1 MPIARI
7 LVRSG
12 LLTVALMSAVATAR
26 AAAQLCGRPCDSNA
40 WRNLLEQFQ
49 PLSTQVVFK
58 HHKAGS
64 IAVLDVAGRVP
75 KLVNEIWPI
84 RDQSAG
90 GRQVRP
96 LWPAPTM
103 MA

>member
-12 LLTVALMSAVATAR
+12 LLTVALMSAVSTAR
-26 AAAQLCGRPCDSNA
+26 ALAQLCGRPSDSNA

-58 HHKAGS
+58 AGS
-64 IAVLDVAGRVP
+64 IAVLTLEDAIDVAGRVS

-90 GRQVRP
+90 GDIAIPR
-96 LWPAPTM
+96 
-103 MA
+103 

>member
-12 LLTVALMSAVATAR
+12 LLTVALMSAVSTAR
-26 AAAQLCGRPCDSNA
+26 ALAQLCGRPSDSNA

-49 PLSTQVVFK
+49 PLSSQVVFK

-64 IAVLDVAGRVP
+64 IAVLTLEDAIDVAGRVP

-90 GRQVRP
+90 GDIAIPR
-96 LWPAPTM
+96 
-103 MA
+103 